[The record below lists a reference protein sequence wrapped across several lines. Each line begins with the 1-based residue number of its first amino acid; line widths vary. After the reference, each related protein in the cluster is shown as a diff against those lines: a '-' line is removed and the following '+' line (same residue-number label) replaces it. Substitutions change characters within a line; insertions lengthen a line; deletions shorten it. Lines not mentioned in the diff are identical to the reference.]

1 MYRDLGSVCIS
12 MGTEVE
18 ELVYFSSLDSCL
30 EYSTKIR
37 EQDLHQRVAGDKIYI
52 KTFCIPQK
60 EK

>member
-1 MYRDLGSVCIS
+1 MIWVLYVFL

-18 ELVYFSSLDSCL
+18 ELVYFNSLDSCL

-37 EQDLHQRVAGDKIYI
+37 EQDIHQRQAGDKLYI

>member
-1 MYRDLGSVCIS
+1 MIWVLYIFL

-18 ELVYFSSLDSCL
+18 ENVFFTSLDTCL
-30 EYSTKIR
+30 EYATKIR
-37 EQDLHQRVAGDKIYI
+37 EQDIHQRQAGDRVYI